1 MGMSGKVSL
10 PSEGS
15 PTGAFKAGDT
25 LWLAVMLGTIAEPA
39 VTCEVPSPPKGPP
52 TWTWVGEIWTG
63 RVIGWAVLGVRVQAL
78 LADP

>member
-1 MGMSGKVSL
+1 MSGKVSL

-15 PTGAFKAGDT
+15 PTSAFKAGDT

-39 VTCEVPSPPKGPP
+39 VLFEVPSSPKGPP
-52 TWTWVGEIWTG
+52 TWTSVGDVWTS
-63 RVIGWAVLGVRVQAL
+63 RVIDWAVLRVRSQAL